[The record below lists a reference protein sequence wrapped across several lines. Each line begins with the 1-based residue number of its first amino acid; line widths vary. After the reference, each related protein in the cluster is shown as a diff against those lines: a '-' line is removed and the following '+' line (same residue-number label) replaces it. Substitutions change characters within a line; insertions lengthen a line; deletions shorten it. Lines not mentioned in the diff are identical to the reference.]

1 MNEARRD
8 AINQANDTIQKLYKK
23 HKDII
28 KEAIYNRVN
37 NISSKH
43 EALSDEENNA
53 LNNALEILDLTKSYN
68 ANLVDLL
75 EAKFDLQNAIEA
87 SQEVQ
92 DDENTTSNEEKEES
106 KSESEPESEPE
117 TRVDSTI
124 IQNLSTEPQQ
134 QQPINQ
140 SPQPQETLT
149 SQKNDQ
155 LSNNK
160 IKQDLP
166 QNGRMILNTTIT
178 IDKDGKATLG
188 DKNGKNITTQLD
200 DDDNN
205 IIIINDDESLLTDIF
220 LII

>member
-37 NISSKH
+37 NISSKY

-75 EAKFDLQNAIEA
+75 EAKFDLQDAIEA
-87 SQEVQ
+87 QQEVQ
-92 DDENTTSNEEKEES
+92 DDENTTSNEEKEET
-106 KSESEPESEPE
+106 KSESEPE
-117 TRVDSTI
+117 TKVDSTI
-124 IQNLSTEPQQ
+124 IQNPSIEPQQ

-166 QNGRMILNTTIT
+166 QNGRMMLNTTIS
-178 IDKDGKATLG
+178 IDKNGKATFG

-205 IIIINDDESLLTDIF
+205 IIVINDDENRL
-220 LII
+220 